1 MQSRATCRQRRTV
14 LRRIIAEC
22 DDVIEFPRQ
31 SLHALGPLRGDV
43 DPAVAHSLE
52 RKRID
57 PGRMRPRT
65 RHFDTGSCERPCQ
78 AFSHLA
84 SHRISGADKQDAR
97 GHQRP
102 ATSAAASSLP
112 WVVISFQTRSKTSSA
127 GLSKTT
133 KKTFLS

>member
-1 MQSRATCRQRRTV
+1 MQTRAPRRQRRTV
-14 LRRIIAEC
+14 LRSIIAEC
-22 DDVIEFPRQ
+22 DHVIELPRQ
-31 SLHALGPLRGDV
+31 ILHALGPLRRDV
-43 DPAVAHSLE
+43 DPAVANSLE

-57 PGRMRPRT
+57 PGGKRPRT

-84 SHRISGADKQDAR
+84 SHGISGADKQDAR

-112 WVVISFQTRSKTSSA
+112 WVFISFQTRSKTSSA
-127 GLSKTT
+127 GLSKST
-133 KKTFLS
+133 K